1 MTKPALSLVPVDV
14 DELWKRVVAA
24 NEAFT
29 AAPSKEGGDAV
40 VKAFDRFA
48 DAFCKSPVVA
58 ADIKANV
65 RTRVRFVLE
74 RAA

>member
-1 MTKPALSLVPVDV
+1 MTLRIVPPDTE
-14 DELWKRVVAA
+14 ELWKRVVAA
-24 NEAFT
+24 NEAFM
-29 AAPSKEGGDAV
+29 AAPSKEGGEAV

-48 DAFCKSPVVA
+48 DAFCKIPVVA

-74 RAA
+74 CAA